1 MESIIKLERNNKI
14 KINPNL
20 LIELRAK
27 AGKIRGKH
35 TSKIL
40 SYNLRQ
46 AAKELRNNPNIIIKK
61 SR

>member
-14 KINPNL
+14 IINPNL
-20 LIELRAK
+20 SIELRAE

-40 SYNLRQ
+40 T
-46 AAKELRNNPNIIIKK
+46 
-61 SR
+61 